1 MTNTNTHMAVAARRG
16 LDSTSSLILHEVY
29 LAYPNE
35 VTFKTIEKKLNIGEK
50 TIKSSIRKISN
61 YGVPIEYKTNKNE
74 QKSLRA
80 NIKEPISW
88 ILKEKNAAENILT
101 LFEDPDSHNSKKGLN
116 QKTINKRI
124 YTEYLESLNELF
136 DKWDSLRLFD
146 KLEKHNE
153 K

>member
-35 VTFKTIEKKLNIGEK
+35 VTFKAIEKKLNIVEK
-50 TIKSSIRKISN
+50 TIQSSIRRISN
-61 YGVPIEYKTNKNE
+61 YGVPIEYKNNKSRE
-74 QKSLRA
+74 KALRA

-88 ILKEKNAAENILT
+88 ILKEKNAAENMLT
-101 LFEDPDSHNSKKGLN
+101 LFEDLDPDNSKEGLN
-116 QKTINKRI
+116 QKIINKRI

-136 DKWDSLRLFD
+136 DKWNSLRLID
-146 KLEKHNE
+146 KLEKHNG